1 MRDRFRPDVP
11 GENKTQATAARM
23 GDLARGL
30 KSALMCREKG
40 EVDRY
45 MTLLGKALVDVKNLI
60 NSKPAKRAFDYEK
73 KIEFPER
80 RKLKTLSKPKAKVK
94 A

>member
-30 KSALMCREKG
+30 KSALMCR
-40 EVDRY
+40 
-45 MTLLGKALVDVKNLI
+45 DVKNLI

-80 RKLKTLSKPKAKVK
+80 WKLKTLSKPKAKVK